1 MSDDKQDLRDA
12 FEEVLNHE
20 RSVRL
25 LREISKFGNQP
36 IGHILIHDI
45 FDSAI
50 EKMGDKAVGNIL
62 RDMKREEN
70 DEPSP

>member
-12 FEEVLNHE
+12 FEEVINHK

-25 LREISKFGNQP
+25 LREMSKFANQSV
-36 IGHILIHDI
+36 GRILICDI

-50 EKMGDKAVGNIL
+50 EKMGDKTVGNIL
-62 RDMKREEN
+62 RDMKREEK